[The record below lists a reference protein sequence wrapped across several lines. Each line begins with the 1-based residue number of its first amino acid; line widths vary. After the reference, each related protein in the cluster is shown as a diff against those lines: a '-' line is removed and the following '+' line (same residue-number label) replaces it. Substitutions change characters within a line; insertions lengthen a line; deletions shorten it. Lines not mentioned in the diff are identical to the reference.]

1 MTKKARLY
9 SGGKTVISTN
19 GAEQL
24 QVKKKKNKKL
34 KLEPS
39 LTPYT
44 KIKSKWIAYLNVRSD
59 SIKLLEENRQKT
71 LT

>member
-9 SGGKTVISTN
+9 GGGKTVISTN

-24 QVKKKKNKKL
+24 QVRKL
-34 KLEPS
+34 TLEPS

-44 KIKSKWIAYLNVRSD
+44 KINSNWIKDLNVRPYRGTIRPNSQRK
-59 SIKLLEENRQKT
+59 I
-71 LT
+71 

>member
-24 QVKKKKNKKL
+24 QVKKKKTKL

-44 KIKSKWIAYLNVRSD
+44 KINSKWIAYLNVRSD
-59 SIKLLEENRQKT
+59 SIKL
-71 LT
+71 

>member
-9 SGGKTVISTN
+9 GGGKTVISTN

-24 QVKKKKNKKL
+24 QVRKL
-34 KLEPS
+34 TLEPS

-44 KIKSKWIAYLNVRSD
+44 KINSKWIEDINVRLD
-59 SIKLLEENRQKT
+59 TIKLRGKHRQNT
-71 LT
+71 L